1 MILPRRQVDD
11 FKAVAM
17 KKVVDSNFMQSDE
30 LRSYLAASTGN
41 YVVLTDYAAMEA
53 YKGDTLKSIFRSM
66 EIVADYPE
74 QVIVLK
80 PTSIACGLTGR
91 EAASQ
96 KSLIDES
103 QTREFSEYCHHLVA
117 AKREDRFLQQQIL
130 EHGRE
135 ATNHMERWR
144 QDMATLS
151 SGFEQMT
158 TFISKTH
165 SPVELQILRR
175 REGYTQ
181 EMREKLI
188 QNVLM
193 LAKELFNGHPAVTHL
208 PELAEARD
216 TFLFR
221 YALCTYALILKA
233 IEGGGV
239 KKNSQKLLNTMVD
252 ANFATFATYFDGLM
266 TRDKLAG
273 EIYADAEFFLR
284 ESFARPP
291 RWLTRL
297 LRPRRREW

>member
-1 MILPRRQVDD
+1 MR
-11 FKAVAM
+11 
-17 KKVVDSNFMQSDE
+17 KVVDSNFMQREE
-30 LRSYLAASTGN
+30 LWSYLAASTEN
-41 YVVLTDYAAMEA
+41 YAVLTDYAAMEA
-53 YKGDTLKSIFRSM
+53 YKGDTLASIFHSM
-66 EIVADYPE
+66 EIVAGYPK

-80 PTSIACGLTGR
+80 ATSIVCQLTGR

-96 KSLIDES
+96 ESLIDES
-103 QTREFSEYCHHLVA
+103 QTREFPEYCHHLIA
-117 AKREDRFLQQQIL
+117 AKRGDRFLQQQLL

-135 ATNHMERWR
+135 ATTHMERWL

-151 SGFEQMT
+151 SGFEQMM

-165 SPVELQILRR
+165 SPAELKILRR
-175 REGYTQ
+175 HESYTP

-193 LAKELFNGHPAVTHL
+193 FAKELFNGHPAVTKL
-208 PELAEARD
+208 PELAGVRD

-239 KKNSQKLLNTMVD
+239 KKNPEKLRNTMVD

-266 TRDKLAG
+266 TRDKIAR
-273 EIYADAEFFLR
+273 EIYEDAEFLLR
-284 ESFARPP
+284 EIFARPP
-291 RWLTRL
+291 AWLRWL
-297 LRPRRREW
+297 LRPLRRKW